1 MFEITGVYDNKF
13 ITGGQVVRN
22 KSAFKQHL
30 NTEEGVMR
38 FLEEMK
44 PFVSVAVKDL
54 EANKDA
60 TEYFLG
66 AKADK

>member
-13 ITGGQVVRN
+13 ITGGQVVRS

-38 FLEEMK
+38 FLDEMQ
-44 PFVSVAVKDL
+44 PFASVAVKDL
-54 EANKDA
+54 DVNKDV

-66 AKADK
+66 AKAGK